1 MLTILELLE
10 VGDTFLETVPELLS
24 VLALD
29 SVSDSLYLLTLLE
42 LLAEVREKDL
52 VMDAALVY
60 LDVAEGL
67 TLLGLTH
74 SAWWERSLEEG
85 MGWSQNSQGSI
96 TVSGSG
102 SMLLA
107 VGLARAELTI
117 EELVD
122 LNRSELNL
130 KLSKLFIF
138 ITL

>member
-52 VMDAALVY
+52 VMEAALVY

-67 TLLGLTH
+67 TLFGLTH

-130 KLSKLFIF
+130 KLSKLFNF

>member
-1 MLTILELLE
+1 M
-10 VGDTFLETVPELLS
+10 GDTFLETVPELLS

-52 VMDAALVY
+52 VMEAALVY

>member
-10 VGDTFLETVPELLS
+10 LGDTFLETVPELLS

-52 VMDAALVY
+52 VMEAALVY

-67 TLLGLTH
+67 TLFGLTH
-74 SAWWERSLEEG
+74 SAWWDRSLEEG

-130 KLSKLFIF
+130 KLSKLFNF

>member
-1 MLTILELLE
+1 
-10 VGDTFLETVPELLS
+10 
-24 VLALD
+24 
-29 SVSDSLYLLTLLE
+29 
-42 LLAEVREKDL
+42 
-52 VMDAALVY
+52 
-60 LDVAEGL
+60 
-67 TLLGLTH
+67 
-74 SAWWERSLEEG
+74 

-102 SMLLA
+102 SGLLA